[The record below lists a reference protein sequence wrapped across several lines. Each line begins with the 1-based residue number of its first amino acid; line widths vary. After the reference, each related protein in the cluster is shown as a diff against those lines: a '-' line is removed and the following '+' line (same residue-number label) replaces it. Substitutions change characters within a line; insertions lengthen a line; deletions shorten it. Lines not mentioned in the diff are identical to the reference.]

1 MARPSKKKRLEAM
14 DVVAAVVLTFIALL
28 VAFPFWTA
36 LVTSLVDAASYARN
50 PVQLYPHGF
59 TLKNYQYILEY
70 STLMNSYGKTIIV
83 VVTGFVYAMFI
94 SLTMAY
100 GLSFR
105 QYPGKRF
112 FFVYVL
118 ITMYFS
124 GGLLPTY
131 LLMKNLGLVD
141 SLVGI
146 VLLCGVSTFNIVV
159 IKNGIEQ
166 LPESL
171 SEAARIDGAN
181 DVVIFVRIILPLIT
195 PIIAT
200 FGLFIA
206 VGYWNEWFWSMLLLT
221 DNDAKTLQIVLRT
234 IVSNNEADFDNTVYD
249 NTSFNQGIKMAAV
262 MVVMLPVMV
271 IYPFIQ
277 KYFAKGMLV
286 GAIKM

>member
-146 VLLCGVSTFNIVV
+146 VLLCGVSTFNVVV

-249 NTSFNQGIKMAAV
+249 NTTFNQGIKMAAV

>member
-234 IVSNNEADFDNTVYD
+234 IDSNNEADFDNTVYD
-249 NTSFNQGIKMAAV
+249 NTTFNQGIKMAAV

>member
-249 NTSFNQGIKMAAV
+249 NTTFNQGIKMAAV

>member
-118 ITMYFS
+118 VTMYFS

-146 VLLCGVSTFNIVV
+146 VLLCGVSTFNVVV

-249 NTSFNQGIKMAAV
+249 NTTFNQGIKMAAV

>member
-1 MARPSKKKRLEAM
+1 
-14 DVVAAVVLTFIALL
+14 
-28 VAFPFWTA
+28 
-36 LVTSLVDAASYARN
+36 
-50 PVQLYPHGF
+50 
-59 TLKNYQYILEY
+59 
-70 STLMNSYGKTIIV
+70 
-83 VVTGFVYAMFI
+83 MFI

-249 NTSFNQGIKMAAV
+249 NTTFNQGIKMAAV